1 MDNSNE
7 ISLNEFSLM
16 DQREQQDTVSAGSLE
31 PSEAAASN
39 LEAAEQLKNLTQQMM
54 FFLT

>member
-31 PSEAAASN
+31 PSEAA
-39 LEAAEQLKNLTQQMM
+39 EQLKNLTQQMM